1 MLNGLS
7 WSPSVRKKR
16 SGARQ
21 ANAKTIALAALTPQ
35 LQSWATPSWDAQA
48 PRRVRLR
55 LRASALFFYKRHPL
69 LNALLNALLP
79 PDNPRLGPKPLNYSA
94 PLVRGGAPLPAPTYL
109 RVDKDRRPA
118 RATLRLFYL
127 YLSNPTPAV
136 VTSTKNLGL

>member
-1 MLNGLS
+1 MLNGLL
-7 WSPSVRKKR
+7 WSPSMRKKR

-35 LQSWATPSWDAQA
+35 LQSWASPSWDARA

-55 LRASALFFYKRHPL
+55 LRASALFFYKRPPL

-79 PDNPRLGPKPLNYSA
+79 PDNVGPGPKPLKHLA
-94 PLVRGGAPLPAPTYL
+94 PLVRGGAPLSAPIYL

-118 RATLRLFYL
+118 RAALRLFYL

-136 VTSTKNLGL
+136 VTSTKNLSL